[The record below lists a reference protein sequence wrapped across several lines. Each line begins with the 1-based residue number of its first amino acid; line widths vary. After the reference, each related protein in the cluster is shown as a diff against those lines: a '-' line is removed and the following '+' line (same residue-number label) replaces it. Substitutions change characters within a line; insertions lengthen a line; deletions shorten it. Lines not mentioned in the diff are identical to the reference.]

1 MASFISSPINIK
13 EEEIYNTGIFGVGL
27 TPFYTVLAIW
37 VGVLLMSSLISV
49 EAEEF
54 EGEKSL
60 LIFKYILENCF
71 YFYQ

>member
-54 EGEKSL
+54 EGEKNL

-71 YFYQ
+71 CFYQ